1 MNIEL
6 IHKNFPIWEITG
18 WQVPY
23 VDYTKVIPFDQSSK
37 YYKNNELRQEVNLPI
52 DMSQS
57 IRIEE
62 MLKESDLLILDQ
74 MWKGHL
80 NRLVWPQGLEGASF
94 DRSGN
99 TNILLDK
106 PGFNMGPH
114 IDNRFVIG
122 VLIINLQDNPIGSG
136 TFFPELDYTG
146 PIKKGTG
153 IFFLNHINT
162 EHKIYQPGPQ
172 DRLIAYQ
179 TLTLDNLHYD

>member
-6 IHKNFPIWEITG
+6 IHNNFPVWEITD

-37 YYKNNELRQEVNLPI
+37 HYKNNELRQKIDAYL
-52 DMSQS
+52 DMSQGLS
-57 IRIEE
+57 IQE
-62 MLKESDLLILDQ
+62 MLKDTDSVVLDQ
-74 MWKGHL
+74 MWKGQL
-80 NRLVWPQGLEGASF
+80 NRLRWPE
-94 DRSGN
+94 GN

-136 TFFPELDYTG
+136 TFFTELEYTG
-146 PIKKGTG
+146 PTKKGTG